1 MNKQIIIQNLNAGY
15 HNKTVLNKVNLTINK
30 GDFLGIIGPNGGGK
44 TTLLKVILGLLK
56 PMSGEVSF
64 YRNNEQVEHLQIG
77 YLPQHNQVDKEF
89 PINVRELIQ
98 SGLTPKNRFLFSL
111 SKEQKESVS
120 DIIKLVGLSDFS
132 ESPLGELSGGQLQR
146 ALLGRAIISKPEV
159 LVLDEP
165 NSYLDRDFEVKLYD
179 LLQEINKNSTIILV
193 SHNISTVRSIARSL
207 ACVNR
212 NLHYHPTNNITES
225 CIYDSFLQ

>member
-1 MNKQIIIQNLNAGY
+1 MNKQITIQDLSAGY
-15 HNKTVLNKVNLTINK
+15 QNKAVLNKINLTINK

-44 TTLLKVILGLLK
+44 TTLLKVILGLIK
-56 PMSGEVSF
+56 PMSGQLKFFREGK
-64 YRNNEQVEHLQIG
+64 QVDYLQIG
-77 YLPQHNQVDKEF
+77 YLPQHNQVDRDF
-89 PINVRELIQ
+89 PINVKELIQ
-98 SGLTPKNRFLFSL
+98 SGLTPKNRFLFTL
-111 SKEQKESVS
+111 SKEQKEIVPE
-120 DIIKLVGLSDFS
+120 IINMVGLNNFA

-146 ALLGRAIISKPEV
+146 ALLGRAIISEPEI

-179 LLQEINKNSTIILV
+179 LLQEINKKSTIILV

-212 NLHYHPTNNITES
+212 TLHYHPTNNITES
-225 CIYDSFLQ
+225 CIYDSFL